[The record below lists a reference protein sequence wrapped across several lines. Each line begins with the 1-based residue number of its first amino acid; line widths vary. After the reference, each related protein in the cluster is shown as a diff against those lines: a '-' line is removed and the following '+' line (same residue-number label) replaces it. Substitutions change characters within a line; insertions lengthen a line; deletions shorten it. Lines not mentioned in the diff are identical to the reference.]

1 MDNYIGLI
9 MSFGFNFSPY
19 GWALCQ
25 GQLVS
30 IAENTALFS
39 IIGTTYGGDGQTT
52 FALPDLRG
60 RVAVGIGQGPGLNN
74 ITQGEVAGTT
84 SVTLSTSNMPSHTHT
99 ATISAETDSATLS
112 AVSETGNTMTPSG
125 NYLAARRSATNAVYN
140 ANGTPVA
147 LHSGTISDI
156 SGTIPLPSVTLSSV
170 GGGQPFGI
178 MKPYLGI
185 NYSIAL
191 EGVFPTQL

>member
-1 MDNYIGLI
+1 
-9 MSFGFNFSPY
+9 MSFGFNFPPV

-25 GQLVS
+25 GQLMS
-30 IAENTALFS
+30 IEENTALFS

-60 RVAVGIGQGPGLNN
+60 RVAVGIGQGAGLNN
-74 ITQGEVAGTT
+74 INIGELAGAMN
-84 SVTLSTSNMPSHTHT
+84 VTLTTGNMPSHTHT
-99 ATISAETDSATLS
+99 AKVAAGSNNATLT
-112 AVSETGNTMTPSG
+112 AASETGNTMTPTG
-125 NYLAARRSATNAVYN
+125 NYLAARRSATGAVYN
-140 ANGTPVA
+140 SSGTPVA
-147 LHSGTISDI
+147 LHAGTISDI

-191 EGVFPTQL
+191 EGVFPTQV